1 MRGGSPI
8 LTLEDVSF
16 VYDGAGT
23 PAVRG
28 VTLAVGEGER
38 LAVVGPGGS
47 GKSTFCRLVRGALTA
62 SAAAGDGRLGGRIRL
77 RGADASVPGG
87 AAYTALEAAGRIGA
101 VTQDPETGLAMDVVE
116 DEIAFGPENL
126 CVPASELDAR
136 VDASLAAVGLTP
148 ALRPARTSE
157 LSGGQQQRVAI
168 AAALA
173 MEPALLVLDDAAA
186 NLDAPGAALLRETL
200 RGLHRRGAT
209 LVETSPRWDGA
220 ADADRVAVLDGGRLL
235 AVGAPADVLAAH
247 GDALRR
253 LGLLPGAT
261 GPTPAPSAP
270 GAALLEARE
279 LRYAYPGAA
288 APVLRDV
295 SAEVRAGDVVALVG
309 PNGSG
314 KTTFGKLVAGLLPS
328 PPQALR
334 LRGKPLAAYRLQE
347 LSRTVGYVF
356 QRPERQFVADT
367 ALEEVAFG
375 LRAARGARAPHP
387 DDTERAVACLERFGL
402 GDRRDAHPRA
412 LPVAE
417 QRLLNLAAALI
428 LAPAFVVLD
437 EPTAGLD
444 YAAADRLL
452 AHVADF
458 AARGGAALVITH
470 DDYVVRRWTTRT
482 LAFG

>member
-1 MRGGSPI
+1 MPRGAPPI
-8 LTLEDVSF
+8 LTLEDVTF
-16 VYDGAGT
+16 TYDGAAA

-28 VTLAVGEGER
+28 LTLAVGEGER

-62 SAAAGDGRLGGRIRL
+62 SAAAGDGWLDGRIRL
-77 RGADASVPGG
+77 RGVDAGE
-87 AAYTALEAAGRIGA
+87 AAYTAIDAAGRIGA

-126 CVPASELDAR
+126 CVPAAELDAL

-157 LSGGQQQRVAI
+157 LSGGQQQRVAT

-200 RGLHRRGAT
+200 RDLHRRGAT
-209 LVETSPRWDGA
+209 LIESSPRWDGA

-253 LGLLPGAT
+253 LGLLPA
-261 GPTPAPSAP
+261 GPGPSPAPAASP

-279 LRYAYPGAA
+279 LRYAYPRAA
-288 APVLRDV
+288 SPVLRGV
-295 SAEVRAGDVVALVG
+295 TAEVRVGDVVALVG

-314 KTTFGKLVAGLLPS
+314 KTTFGKLIAGLLPA
-328 PPQALR
+328 PPGALL
-334 LRGKPLAAYRLQE
+334 LRGKPLAAYGLQE
-347 LSRTVGYVF
+347 LARAVGYVF

-387 DDTERAVACLERFGL
+387 DDTERAVACLETFGL
-402 GDRRDAHPRA
+402 ADRRDVHPRS

-417 QRLLNLAAALI
+417 QRLLNLAAALV
-428 LAPAFVVLD
+428 LSPAIVVLD

-444 YAAADRLL
+444 YAATDRLL
-452 AHVADF
+452 AHVAAF

-470 DDYVVRRWTTRT
+470 DEYVVRRWTTRV

>member
-1 MRGGSPI
+1 MRSGSPI

-16 VYDGAGT
+16 VYDGAET

-62 SAAAGDGRLGGRIRL
+62 SAAAGDGRLDGRIRL

-126 CVPASELDAR
+126 CVPASELEAR

-186 NLDAPGAALLRETL
+186 NLDAPGASLLRETL

-220 ADADRVAVLDGGRLL
+220 ADADRVAVLSGGRLL

-253 LGLLPGAT
+253 LGLLPRET
-261 GPTPAPSAP
+261 GLAMDVVEDEIAFGPENLCVPASD
-270 GAALLEARE
+270 LEARVDDS
-279 LRYAYPGAA
+279 LAA
-288 APVLRDV
+288 
-295 SAEVRAGDVVALVG
+295 VG
-309 PNGSG
+309 LTP
-314 KTTFGKLVAGLLPS
+314 
-328 PPQALR
+328 ALR
-334 LRGKPLAAYRLQE
+334 P
-347 LSRTVGYVF
+347 
-356 QRPERQFVADT
+356 
-367 ALEEVAFG
+367 
-375 LRAARGARAPHP
+375 
-387 DDTERAVACLERFGL
+387 
-402 GDRRDAHPRA
+402 
-412 LPVAE
+412 
-417 QRLLNLAAALI
+417 
-428 LAPAFVVLD
+428 
-437 EPTAGLD
+437 
-444 YAAADRLL
+444 
-452 AHVADF
+452 
-458 AARGGAALVITH
+458 
-470 DDYVVRRWTTRT
+470 
-482 LAFG
+482 